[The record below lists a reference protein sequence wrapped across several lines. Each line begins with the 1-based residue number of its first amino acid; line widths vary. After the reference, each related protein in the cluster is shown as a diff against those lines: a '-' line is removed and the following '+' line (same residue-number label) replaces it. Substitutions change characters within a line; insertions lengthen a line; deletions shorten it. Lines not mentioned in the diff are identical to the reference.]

1 MPSLHLF
8 THEFHPFR
16 GGIATYCHEF
26 SQAAAQ
32 AHHYDVTVH
41 GPAGASVPNPSC
53 GYTVS
58 AGRHRGTHNP
68 GCLLRS
74 KRQLRQ
80 ALKNQGATFLLAE
93 PGPILAYGLLRP
105 KTAPIDL
112 VITLHGSEIQ
122 RWQNNRLARWLA
134 MRSFTDASTILTVSQ
149 PIAEMAQQAFPQ
161 CAHKVRAVCNALPAA
176 FMQQATATQATP
188 VERPAA
194 AEYFQ
199 ILSVGRLHPRKGYDQ
214 VIQAIARLPAGL
226 KDRVRYT
233 VVGGRGKDHY
243 DQALQQLAQHEGVHL
258 TIELDRSD
266 QQLAARYQQADLFCL
281 TSVPYRNSVEGFGL
295 VYLEAGAYGLPALAY
310 DTGGVS
316 DAVHDGATGRLIR
329 TGDIPGLTRQLQRWI
344 EDPTPLHALGR
355 AAREKA
361 LSRTWAD
368 VVAASL
374 TAPTAQ
380 V

>member
-26 SQAAAQ
+26 AQAAAQ

-41 GPAGASVPNPSC
+41 APAGASVPNPSC

-58 AGRHRGTHNP
+58 AGPHRGTHNP

-149 PIAEMAQQAFPQ
+149 PIAALAQQAFPQ
-161 CAHKVRAVCNALPAA
+161 FAHKVRAVCNALPVA
-176 FMQQATATQATP
+176 FMQQATATQATA
-188 VERPAA
+188 VERTAA
-194 AEYFQ
+194 AEHFQ

-214 VIQAIARLPAGL
+214 MIQAIARLPPEF
-226 KDRVRYT
+226 KNRVRYT
-233 VVGGRGKDHY
+233 VVGGRGKGHY
-243 DQALQQLAQHEGVHL
+243 DQTLQQLAHHEGVQFN
-258 TIELDRSD
+258 IELDLNN
-266 QQLAARYQQADLFCL
+266 QQLAAHYQQADLFCL

-310 DTGGVS
+310 DTGGVR
-316 DAVHDGATGRLIR
+316 DAVHDGVTGQLIR
-329 TGDIPGLTRQLQRWI
+329 SGDISALTRQLQCWI
-344 EDPTPLHALGR
+344 ENPSPLAVLGC
-355 AAREKA
+355 AARKKA

-374 TAPTAQ
+374 ALQPTQ
-380 V
+380 